1 MKNILII
8 EKQAITFI
16 RLVNLIFS
24 TKKLFGPHSS
34 IGRATDL

>member
-16 RLVNLIFS
+16 RL
-24 TKKLFGPHSS
+24 
-34 IGRATDL
+34 A